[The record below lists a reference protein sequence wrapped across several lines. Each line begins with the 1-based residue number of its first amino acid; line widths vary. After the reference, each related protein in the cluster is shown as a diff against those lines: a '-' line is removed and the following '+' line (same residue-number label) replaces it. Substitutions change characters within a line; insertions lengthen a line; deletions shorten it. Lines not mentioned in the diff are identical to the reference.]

1 MTSED
6 QRREK
11 VFKELKSLLTDILK
25 IMREK
30 DISKRP
36 EITWD
41 TDLEKDL
48 GVDSLETLDI
58 LNAIEDRF
66 NVDPQIHEANSMR
79 GVREVVDYIIELQDQ
94 H

>member
-1 MTSED
+1 MTRED
-6 QRREK
+6 QRREEI
-11 VFKELKSLLTDILK
+11 FKELKSLLTDILK

-30 DISKRP
+30 DVTKRP
-36 EITWD
+36 EIKLE

-66 NVDPQIHEANSMR
+66 NVNPQIHEANSMR
-79 GVREVVDYIIELQDQ
+79 KVAEVVDYIIELQDR

>member
-1 MTSED
+1 MTRDD
-6 QRREK
+6 QRREE
-11 VFKELKSLLTDILK
+11 VFRELKSLLTDILK

-30 DISKRP
+30 DVTKRP
-36 EITWD
+36 EINWE

-66 NVDPQIHEANSMR
+66 NVNPQIHEANSMR
-79 GVREVVDYIIELQDQ
+79 KVREVVDYIIELQDQ
-94 H
+94 Q

>member
-1 MTSED
+1 MTDGSQHRQE
-6 QRREK
+6 
-11 VFKELKSLLTDILK
+11 VFGQLKSLLTDVLK

-30 DISKRP
+30 DATKRP
-36 EITWD
+36 EISWD

-66 NVDPQIHEANSMR
+66 NVNPQIHEANSLR
-79 GVREVVDYIIELQDQ
+79 KVREVVDYIIELQDQ